1 MMNNY
6 NKNKN
11 HEIIMLTMKFKKY
24 NNQHLYKWETNYQ
37 IYSYNSK
44 NIFIFVD
51 LNN

>member
-11 HEIIMLTMKFKKY
+11 HEIIMLIMKFKK
-24 NNQHLYKWETNYQ
+24 YKWETNYQ

-51 LNN
+51 LNNQI